1 MAIIVLE
8 AVGPRAEEL
17 ATEAARI
24 TEVPIGFDPDFR
36 CATFD
41 SDELEDAELRE
52 LVLAALAALDAG
64 WDAHLRVAD

>member
-41 SDELEDAELRE
+41 SDELDSAELRAA
-52 LVLAALAALDAG
+52 VLEALAEIDSD
-64 WDAHLRVAD
+64 WESHLRIAD